1 MWHLCILVL
10 YCTGQSTSHPV
21 TEHISHKEV
30 TEHFAKT
37 KPGEIVRIPASVFTN
52 IQADEEFDFDE
63 TATPSAARLQ
73 LSADQQLNKSANLE
87 SKSATSEPVI
97 RADRDD
103 SETSRVLVNSDLAQE
118 DDLSEQLENQ
128 SDLYDKLFHAFDGG
142 IVSYFENTTNN
153 PLENLK
159 ESLFLIDVLKD
170 ALQGHTPIK
179 TSFLKRMVAKFEKWK

>member
-1 MWHLCILVL
+1 MWRLCILVL
-10 YCTGQSTSHPV
+10 FCTEQYTFHPV

-52 IQADEEFDFDE
+52 IQADEEFDFDV
-63 TATPSAARLQ
+63 TATPSV
-73 LSADQQLNKSANLE
+73 ADQQLNKSSNLE
-87 SKSATSEPVI
+87 SKSATSVPVI
-97 RADRDD
+97 RANRDD
-103 SETSRVLVNSDLAQE
+103 NETSSVLVNPNLAQE
-118 DDLSEQLENQ
+118 DDLSKQLENQ

-159 ESLFLIDVLKD
+159 ESFINN
-170 ALQGHTPIK
+170 
-179 TSFLKRMVAKFEKWK
+179 

>member
-1 MWHLCILVL
+1 MLVCPNNQSVKNILQHFNIFRSVQLCTMWRLCILVL
-10 YCTGQSTSHPV
+10 FCTEQYTFHPV

-52 IQADEEFDFDE
+52 IQADEEFDFDV
-63 TATPSAARLQ
+63 TATPSVARLQ
-73 LSADQQLNKSANLE
+73 LSADQQLNKSSNLE
-87 SKSATSEPVI
+87 SKSATSVPVI
-97 RADRDD
+97 RANRDD
-103 SETSRVLVNSDLAQE
+103 NETSSVLVNPNLAQE
-118 DDLSEQLENQ
+118 DDLSKQLENQ

-159 ESLFLIDVLKD
+159 ESFINN
-170 ALQGHTPIK
+170 
-179 TSFLKRMVAKFEKWK
+179 

>member
-1 MWHLCILVL
+1 MWRLCILVL
-10 YCTGQSTSHPV
+10 FCTEQYTSHPV

-52 IQADEEFDFDE
+52 IQADEEFDFDV
-63 TATPSAARLQ
+63 TATPSVARLQ

-87 SKSATSEPVI
+87 SKSTTSVPVI
-97 RADRDD
+97 RANRDD
-103 SETSRVLVNSDLAQE
+103 NGTSSVLVNTDLAQE

-159 ESLFLIDVLKD
+159 ESFI
-170 ALQGHTPIK
+170 INWM
-179 TSFLKRMVAKFEKWK
+179 FFKR